1 MTATITVLAD
11 YKRHRVIIHDK
22 LMAWHIAQ
30 ATRLAFLPTIA
41 ALTWWG
47 TYYRTFADVVRI
59 RQ

>member
-11 YKRHRVIIHDK
+11 YKRQRVIIHDK
-22 LMAWHIAQ
+22 LMAWRIAQ
-30 ATRLAFLPTIA
+30 ATRLAFLPAIT

-47 TYYRTFADVVRI
+47 TYYRTFADVARI